1 MRLRLKS
8 SPKTLAVV
16 IASVLVT
23 AAGIGS
29 YAAEA
34 WPGVEKETLDLR
46 FRLRGASRPSD
57 VVVVAIDEK
66 TFSELGLQWP
76 FPRSLH
82 GDVIRRLHAD
92 GARTIAYDIQFTEP
106 SVPQQDLALYNAIAA
121 AGHVVLATTEV
132 DAEGHTDVLGGEAN
146 LARAHAVAAASNLP
160 ADPGGVIRRYH
171 YTQLGLKSFAVA
183 VAQVAGHPI
192 SPSRFGAGGAEIDFA
207 GPPGSIRTVSFSDV
221 LRGRIPAST
230 FAGKIVV
237 VGVSAPTL
245 QDVHQTSTTTT
256 NPMAGPEIQANAIWT
271 ALHGNPLQPSP
282 AWLDLLAIV
291 LLAVLAPLASLRL
304 RVSLA
309 AVLALLAA
317 IVYGV
322 LAQLAFDS
330 GTILDVSY
338 PLAAGALGMVGM
350 VAANYVGALVERD
363 GFSRRLTES
372 QLELIQRLAHAVEF
386 RDTETGEHIQRIGML
401 CERLALAI
409 GWQPEQARMLR
420 HASAMHDIGKIGIPD
435 RVLLKPGSLDQD
447 DWAIIHTHPT
457 TGAEIL
463 AGSDSPLLQMAETI
477 ARTHHERW
485 DGGGYPAGLEGDQIP
500 EAGRICAVCDVYDA
514 LLSERTYKH
523 AWTPEAALAELER
536 GSGSHFDPALVDAF
550 LRLAPTLLGEL
561 DAPAPSISP
570 WAAPEGA
577 PAPRAQD
584 PAAGLPVD
592 RQDASVTGEPSLAQV
607 GSSRADRSY

>member
-1 MRLRLKS
+1 LRLRLKS

-16 IASVLVT
+16 IASVLAT

-245 QDVHQTSTTTT
+245 QDVHQTSTTTA

-386 RDTETGEHIQRIGML
+386 RDTETGEHIQRYGPGAPKV
-401 CERLALAI
+401 ERSERAKRRA
-409 GWQPEQARMLR
+409 GRFHAAPPMGAVPSPTDASRACRSARAAAPSAR
-420 HASAMHDIGKIGIPD
+420 RDARRRRSAADRRCRARARSASVPARRRRTRRDAG
-435 RVLLKPGSLDQD
+435 R
-447 DWAIIHTHPT
+447 AA
-457 TGAEIL
+457 GARAP
-463 AGSDSPLLQMAETI
+463 AGS
-477 ARTHHERW
+477 R
-485 DGGGYPAGLEGDQIP
+485 
-500 EAGRICAVCDVYDA
+500 
-514 LLSERTYKH
+514 
-523 AWTPEAALAELER
+523 
-536 GSGSHFDPALVDAF
+536 DPV
-550 LRLAPTLLGEL
+550 
-561 DAPAPSISP
+561 
-570 WAAPEGA
+570 
-577 PAPRAQD
+577 APR
-584 PAAGLPVD
+584 
-592 RQDASVTGEPSLAQV
+592 R
-607 GSSRADRSY
+607 SRM